1 MIFEP
6 VSPACFIWDRLQKY
20 PQALPFNFKRARKLF
35 LRPWLFTV
43 GPANSPAHVLA
54 FRCGFN
60 VSKELSS

>member
-20 PQALPFNFKRARKLF
+20 PQALPFNFKRARIAI
-35 LRPWLFTV
+35 P
-43 GPANSPAHVLA
+43 PALA